1 MTILIPKYPLYVL
14 FILSIC
20 IFCGSQIYC
29 SEHRELI
36 REKVESI
43 LIIFAYIG
51 GFVGIVLLTKWLIG
65 MVMLLY
71 KGTL

>member
-1 MTILIPKYPLYVL
+1 MTILITKYPIYVL
-14 FILSIC
+14 FMLC
-20 IFCGSQIYC
+20 ACVFCGSYYC
-29 SEHRELI
+29 RSEYKELI

-51 GFVGIVLLTKWLIG
+51 GFVGIVLLTKWLTG